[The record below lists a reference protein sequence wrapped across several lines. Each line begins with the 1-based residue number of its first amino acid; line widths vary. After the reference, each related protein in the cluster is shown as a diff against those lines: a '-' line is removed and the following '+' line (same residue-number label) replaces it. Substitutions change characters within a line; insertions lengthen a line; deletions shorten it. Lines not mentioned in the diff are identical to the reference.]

1 MTCMKVIDE
10 LIELHEQHTPGLLR
24 LCRQAGWPDYGEQEL
39 ALLVQQGRFFGY
51 QNIRGEIISCIGLFL
66 FGRLA
71 SIGLV
76 IVDKDYK
83 RLGLGR
89 RMVNACISKT
99 DESTAIRLC
108 ATKEGL
114 PLYEKAG
121 FHQAGSVRKYSCHG
135 FQPIEKRYHLVAE
148 LTAFRE
154 QDFQELAAADLAA
167 FGGDRT
173 NLLQQ
178 LIYTSEECVI
188 ARNNE
193 GHLIGYGLSVQT
205 PANLK
210 FGPIIAP
217 SPDVAAQFINRL
229 AAGKQGPMRI
239 DIPGEHTS
247 LHERLM
253 EMGFHADDEPPL
265 MLYRKK
271 KLPIKNGHLYALI
284 SQALG

>member
-1 MTCMKVIDE
+1 MRVIDK
-10 LIELHEQHTPGLLR
+10 LIKLHEEHTPSLLR

-51 QNIRGEIISCIGLFL
+51 QNVSGDIISCIGLFL

-76 IVDKDYK
+76 IVDKEYQ

-89 RMVNACISKT
+89 RMVNACITQT
-99 DESTAIRLC
+99 DENTAIRLC

-114 PLYEKAG
+114 PLYEKSG
-121 FHQAGSVRKYSCHG
+121 FHTAGSVRKYSCHS
-135 FQPIEKRYHLVAE
+135 FQPYTKKLDAE
-148 LTAFRE
+148 LTSFRE
-154 QDFQELAAADLAA
+154 QDFHDLTAADLAA
-167 FGGDRT
+167 FGGDRS

-178 LIYTSEECVI
+178 LISASCECII
-188 ARNNE
+188 ARNHD
-193 GHLIGYGLSVQT
+193 GQLIGYGLSVQT

-217 SPDVAAQFINRL
+217 SSDVAAQIINRL

-247 LHERLM
+247 LHDSLI
-253 EMGFHADDEPPL
+253 EMGFHKDDEPPL
-265 MLYRKK
+265 LLYQKK
-271 KLPIKNGHLYALI
+271 APIQNGHLYALI

>member
-1 MTCMKVIDE
+1 MKIADE
-10 LIELHEQHTPGLLR
+10 LIELHEKHTPGLLR

-39 ALLVQQGRFFGY
+39 KMLVQQGRFFGY
-51 QNIRGEIISCIGLFL
+51 QNDRGDLISCIGLFL

-76 IVDKDYK
+76 IVDKAYK

-89 RMVNACISKT
+89 RMVNACISQT
-99 DESTAIRLC
+99 DESTSIRLC
-108 ATKEGL
+108 STTEGL

-121 FHQAGSVRKYSCHG
+121 FHTAGSVRKYSCHR
-135 FQPIEKRYHLVAE
+135 FQPIEKRDYLDAE
-148 LTAFRE
+148 LTSFRE
-154 QDFQELAAADLAA
+154 QDFQALAAADLAA
-167 FGGDRT
+167 FGGDRS

-178 LIYTSEECVI
+178 LISASEECII

-210 FGPIIAP
+210 FGPVIAP
-217 SPDVAAQFINRL
+217 SSDIAERLLNRL

-239 DIPGEHTS
+239 DIPAEHIS
-247 LHERLM
+247 FHDRLIK
-253 EMGFHADDEPPL
+253 MGFQGDAEAPL
-265 MLYRKK
+265 MLYQEKM
-271 KLPIKNGHLYALI
+271 LPDQNGHLYALI

>member
-1 MTCMKVIDE
+1 MDVVDE
-10 LIELHEQHTPGLLR
+10 LIELHEEHVPGLLR

-39 ALLVQQGRFFGY
+39 TLLVRQGRFYGY
-51 QNIRGEIISCIGLFL
+51 QNVSGDIISCIGLFL
-66 FGRLA
+66 FGGLA

-89 RMVNACISKT
+89 RMVHTCISQT
-99 DESTAIRLC
+99 TENTAIRLC

-121 FHQAGSVRKYSCHG
+121 FHMAGSVRKYSCHS
-135 FQPIEKRYHLVAE
+135 FHQIEKQEGLDAK
-148 LTAFRE
+148 LSPFKE
-154 QDFQELAAADLAA
+154 QDFQELAAADLEA
-167 FGGDRT
+167 FGGERS

-178 LIYTSEECVI
+178 LISTSEECVI

-193 GHLIGYGLSVQT
+193 GHLIGYGLSIRT

-217 SPDVAAQFINRL
+217 SSDAAAQIINRL

-239 DIPGEHTS
+239 DIPAEHTS
-247 LHERLM
+247 FHDKLL
-253 EMGFHADDEPPL
+253 EMGFHRDEEPPL
-265 MLYRKK
+265 MLYQKK
-271 KLPIKNGHLYALI
+271 MLPGQNGHLYALI

>member
-1 MTCMKVIDE
+1 MKVMNE
-10 LIELHEQHTPGLLR
+10 LIELHEEHTSGLLR

-51 QNIRGEIISCIGLFL
+51 QNVRGDIISCIGLFL

-76 IVDKDYK
+76 IVDKEYK

-121 FHQAGSVRKYSCHG
+121 FHTAGSVRKYSCHS
-135 FQPIEKRYHLVAE
+135 FQPIEKQDHLDAK
-148 LTAFRE
+148 LTAFRK
-154 QDFQELAAADLAA
+154 QDFQELATADLAA
-167 FGGDRT
+167 FGGDRS

-178 LIYTSEECVI
+178 LISTSEECVI

-193 GHLIGYGLSVQT
+193 GQLIGYGLSVQT

-217 SPDVAAQFINRL
+217 SSDVAAQFINRL

-247 LHERLM
+247 LHDRLI
-253 EMGFHADDEPPL
+253 EMGFQADEEPPL
-265 MLYRKK
+265 MLYQIKM
-271 KLPIKNGHLYALI
+271 LPDQNGHLYALI

>member
-1 MTCMKVIDE
+1 MDVMDE
-10 LIELHEQHTPGLLR
+10 LIELHEEHASGLLR

-39 ALLVQQGRFFGY
+39 TLLVQQGRFFGY
-51 QNIRGEIISCIGLFL
+51 QNVRGDIISCIGLFL

-76 IVDKDYK
+76 IVDKEYK

-89 RMVNACISKT
+89 RMVNACISQT

-121 FHQAGSVRKYSCHG
+121 FHSAGSVRKYSCHS
-135 FQPIEKRYHLVAE
+135 FRPIETQNRLDAE
-148 LTAFRE
+148 LSSFRE
-154 QDFQELAAADLAA
+154 QDFQELAAADLTA
-167 FGGDRT
+167 FGGDRS

-178 LIYTSEECVI
+178 LISTSEECVI

-193 GHLIGYGLSVQT
+193 GHLVGYGLSVQT

-217 SPDVAAQFINRL
+217 SSDVAARIINRL

-239 DIPGEHTS
+239 DIPAEHTS
-247 LHERLM
+247 FHDRLL
-253 EMGFHADDEPPL
+253 EMGFHSDAELPL
-265 MLYRKK
+265 MLYQKK
-271 KLPIKNGHLYALI
+271 MFPDQNGHLYALI

>member
-1 MTCMKVIDE
+1 MNVMDE
-10 LIELHEQHTPGLLR
+10 LFEFHEEHVPGLLR

-39 ALLVQQGRFFGY
+39 KLLVRQGRFFGY

-76 IVDKDYK
+76 IVDIEYK

-99 DESTAIRLC
+99 DESTAIRIC

-121 FHQAGSVRKYSCHG
+121 FHHAGSVRKYSCHS
-135 FQPIEKRYHLVAE
+135 FQPFAKQPNAE
-148 LTAFRE
+148 LASFKE
-154 QDFQELAAADLAA
+154 QDFQDIAAADLAA
-167 FGGDRT
+167 FGGDRS

-178 LIYTSEECVI
+178 LISNSEECIV
-188 ARNNE
+188 ARNNK
-193 GHLIGYGLSVQT
+193 GHLIGYGLTVQT

-210 FGPIIAP
+210 FGPIVAP
-217 SPDVAAQFINRL
+217 SSDVAARLISRL
-229 AAGKQGPMRI
+229 AAGKQSPMRI
-239 DIPGEHTS
+239 DIPAEHTS
-247 LHERLM
+247 LHDSLI
-253 EMGFHADDEPPL
+253 EMGFQADDEPPL
-265 MLYRKK
+265 MLYQKK
-271 KLPIKNGHLYALI
+271 KLPIQNGHLYALI